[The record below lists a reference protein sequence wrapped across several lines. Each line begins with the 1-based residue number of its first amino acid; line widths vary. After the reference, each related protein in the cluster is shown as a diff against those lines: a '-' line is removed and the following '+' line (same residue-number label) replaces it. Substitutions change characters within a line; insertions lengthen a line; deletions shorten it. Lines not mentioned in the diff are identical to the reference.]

1 MKEEEEEEEEEKP
14 LRVFSFDEARFGL
27 IAWYRRR
34 YYLKGTRPPWI
45 VQRKY
50 KWTCLYA
57 AVEPSTGESFCLYLP
72 RVDGVCFEV
81 FLKQLSEAYS
91 EEHLIVVL
99 DGGPSHT
106 AGYVE
111 VPKNVT
117 LVGLPAYSP
126 ELNPVERWFLEFR
139 RGLSNTIFQSITEL
153 HEAITRY
160 IEPYWEDRGRLRRLT
175 GFPWWRE
182 VIDQL

>member
-1 MKEEEEEEEEEKP
+1 MDVA
-14 LRVFSFDEARFGL
+14 LR
-27 IAWYRRR
+27 
-34 YYLKGTRPPWI
+34 P
-45 VQRKY
+45 
-50 KWTCLYA
+50 
-57 AVEPSTGESFCLYLP
+57 AVEPSTGESFWLYLA
-72 RVDGVCFEV
+72 RVEGVWFEV

-111 VPKNVT
+111 VPRNVT

-126 ELNPVERWFLEFR
+126 ELDPVERWFMEFR
-139 RGLSNTIFQSITEL
+139 RGLSNTIFESIAQL
-153 HEAITRY
+153 HEAITRH
-160 IEPYWEDRGRLRRLT
+160 IEPSYWEEPRKLRQLT

-182 VIDQL
+182 AVEQL